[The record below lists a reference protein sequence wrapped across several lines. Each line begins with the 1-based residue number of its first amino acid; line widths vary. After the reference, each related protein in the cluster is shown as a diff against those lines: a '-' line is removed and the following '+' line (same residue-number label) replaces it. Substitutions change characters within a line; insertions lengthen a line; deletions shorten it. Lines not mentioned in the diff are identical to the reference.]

1 MSLSHL
7 RPLSFGEILDG
18 AFVLYRRHFAV
29 FFTTALIP
37 LLPVALLWGGFGWLT
52 GNMTD
57 TDDATAVF
65 AFALVYPVMI
75 VGSLL
80 MWGALIH
87 ETARAVEGGPVDRGE
102 AYRAAFRR
110 MLPMVGAGILFMILV
125 VAGTIL
131 FIIPGILVMLA
142 LFAVWH
148 AVMIEG
154 KGPVEALSRSRELAR
169 GAWLRILGVMVVSYI
184 IIMIPSMLVGATAG
198 AAMVGAALSSGDPDA
213 VEGTMGMFSAVTNVL
228 SILLSALTTPFMTAA
243 LTLLYYDRRV
253 RTEALDLEMAT
264 ERLGAPV

>member
-29 FFTTALIP
+29 FFTTAIIP
-37 LLPVALLWGGFGWLT
+37 LLPVALVWGAFGFVTGGATELT
-52 GNMTD
+52 A
-57 TDDATAVF
+57 ATG
-65 AFALVYPVMI
+65 ALLVAVYPVMI

-102 AYRAAFRR
+102 AYRASFRR
-110 MLPMVGAGILFMILV
+110 MLPMVGAGILFMILFAVGLLLLV
-125 VAGTIL
+125 V
-131 FIIPGILVMLA
+131 PGILVMLA

-169 GAWLRILGVMVVSYI
+169 GAWLRILGILLVTYI

-213 VEGTMGMFSAVTNVL
+213 VEGTMGVFSAVTNVL

-264 ERLGAPV
+264 ERLGATV